1 MKSDPVGDALRYLK
15 FRLRSAREIQEYL
28 TRRQYD
34 QSEIAE
40 TMKKLVEQGLINDE
54 RFAGIYISDGLNV
67 HYKGPFRLK
76 MELLEL
82 GVAEE
87 TIEAA
92 MNREMKECDLKEII
106 KRAIGNA
113 RAEDAEKLRRKL
125 FRRGFSIGSIDE
137 VLREIL

>member
-54 RFAGIYISDGLNV
+54 RFAAIYISDGLNV

-92 MNREMKECDLKEII
+92 MNREIKECDLKEII

-113 RAEDAEKLRRKL
+113 RAEDAEKLRKKL
-125 FRRGFSIGSIDE
+125 FRRGFPIGSIDE

>member
-15 FRLRSAREIQEYL
+15 FRLRSAREVQEYL
-28 TRRQYD
+28 SRRQYEQD
-34 QSEIAE
+34 EIAE
-40 TMKKLVEQGLINDE
+40 TMNKLEEQGLINDE

-113 RAEDAEKLRRKL
+113 RAEDAEKLKRKL
-125 FRRGFSIGSIDE
+125 FRKGFSIGSIDE

>member
-28 TRRQYD
+28 TRRQYN
-34 QSEIAE
+34 QSEIVE

>member
-15 FRLRSAREIQEYL
+15 FRLRSAREVQEYL
-28 TRRQYD
+28 SRRQYEQD
-34 QSEIAE
+34 EIAE
-40 TMKKLVEQGLINDE
+40 TIKKLEEQGLINDE

>member
-15 FRLRSAREIQEYL
+15 FRLRSAREVQEYL
-28 TRRQYD
+28 SRRQYEQD
-34 QSEIAE
+34 EIAE
-40 TMKKLVEQGLINDE
+40 TIKKLEEQGLINDE
-54 RFAGIYISDGLNV
+54 LFAGIYISDGLNV

-113 RAEDAEKLRRKL
+113 RAEDAEKLKRKL
-125 FRRGFSIGSIDE
+125 FRKGFSIGSIDE

>member
-1 MKSDPVGDALRYLK
+1 
-15 FRLRSAREIQEYL
+15 
-28 TRRQYD
+28 
-34 QSEIAE
+34 
-40 TMKKLVEQGLINDE
+40 
-54 RFAGIYISDGLNV
+54 
-67 HYKGPFRLK
+67 

-92 MNREMKECDLKEII
+92 MNREIKECDLKEII

-125 FRRGFSIGSIDE
+125 FRRGFPIGSIDE

>member
-54 RFAGIYISDGLNV
+54 RFAAIYISDGLNV

-92 MNREMKECDLKEII
+92 MNREIKECDLKEII

-125 FRRGFSIGSIDE
+125 FRRGFPIGSIDE

>member
-15 FRLRSAREIQEYL
+15 FRLRSAREVQEYL
-28 TRRQYD
+28 SRRQYEQD
-34 QSEIAE
+34 EIAE
-40 TMKKLVEQGLINDE
+40 TIKKLEEQGLINDE

-76 MELLEL
+76 MKLLEL

-87 TIEAA
+87 TIEEA

-113 RAEDAEKLRRKL
+113 RAEDAEKLKRKL
-125 FRRGFSIGSIDE
+125 FRKGFSIGSIDE

>member
-113 RAEDAEKLRRKL
+113 RAEDAEKLKRKL
-125 FRRGFSIGSIDE
+125 FRKGFSIGSIDE

>member
-15 FRLRSAREIQEYL
+15 FRLRSAREVQEYL
-28 TRRQYD
+28 SRRQYEQD
-34 QSEIAE
+34 EIAE
-40 TMKKLVEQGLINDE
+40 TMKKLEEQGLINDE

-113 RAEDAEKLRRKL
+113 RAEDAEKLKRKL
-125 FRRGFSIGSIDE
+125 FRKGFSIGSIDE

>member
-54 RFAGIYISDGLNV
+54 RFAAIYISDGLNV

-87 TIEAA
+87 TIEEA
-92 MNREMKECDLKEII
+92 MNREIKECDLKEII

-125 FRRGFSIGSIDE
+125 FRRGFPIGSIDE

>member
-1 MKSDPVGDALRYLK
+1 LRYLK
-15 FRLRSAREIQEYL
+15 FRLRSAREVQEYL
-28 TRRQYD
+28 SRRQYEQD
-34 QSEIAE
+34 EIAE
-40 TMKKLVEQGLINDE
+40 TIKKLEEQGLINDE

-113 RAEDAEKLRRKL
+113 RAEDAEKLKRKL
-125 FRRGFSIGSIDE
+125 FRKGFSIGSIDE

>member
-15 FRLRSAREIQEYL
+15 FRLRSAREVQEYL
-28 TRRQYD
+28 SRRQYEQD
-34 QSEIAE
+34 EIAE
-40 TMKKLVEQGLINDE
+40 TIKKLEEQGLINDE

-113 RAEDAEKLRRKL
+113 RAEDAEKLKRKL
-125 FRRGFSIGSIDE
+125 FRKGFSIGSIDE

>member
-15 FRLRSAREIQEYL
+15 FRLRSAREVQEYL
-28 TRRQYD
+28 SRRQYEQD
-34 QSEIAE
+34 EIAE
-40 TMKKLVEQGLINDE
+40 TMKKLEEQGLINDE

-113 RAEDAEKLRRKL
+113 RAEYAEKLKRKL
-125 FRRGFSIGSIDE
+125 FRKGFSIGSIDE